1 MLHKTTTEAHSMS
14 AAIPNSHILH
24 STITQRLQ
32 KYTDLK
38 EELIRKWQMKTAYTL
53 PLVLSTA
60 GIVTNKLHESLKLL
74 ILRHSLYI
82 MIQKA
87 VTLKT
92 CHIESFW
99 QKSV

>member
-38 EELIRKWQMKTAYTL
+38 EELIRIWQMKTAYTL

-60 GIVTNKLHESLKLL
+60 GDFPDKLDESLKLL
-74 ILRHSLYI
+74 ILRHSLHI
-82 MIQKA
+82 LTQTA
-87 VTLKT
+87 VIT
-92 CHIESFW
+92 S
-99 QKSV
+99 